1 MVARKAQKSTNK
13 TPALDPS
20 ITSYKTVIR
29 VIGAGGAGNNTIHH
43 LYTRHDTAIETICIN
58 TDAQDLMK
66 READRRILIGK
77 DITAGLGAGGDPQIG
92 EHAALESRDVIRSV
106 IEGAD
111 MLFLTCGMGGGT
123 GTGSIPVVAQIA
135 RELGI
140 LTVAIVS
147 MPFSDE
153 GMIRWENAQIGLE
166 KLRKKVDSLI
176 VLRNDKLVD
185 LYPDLPLTDA
195 FHAGDEILINALLG
209 LSDLILKNG
218 VINLDFA
225 DIAMVLRDGPNA
237 TIGVGE
243 SNTENRVEEAYQ
255 RAIGHPMMEAEITG
269 AQSALVHIAGGPGLT
284 LKEARRVIHL
294 ISQKMDPSARV
305 IWGVS
310 VDKSMR
316 QNLKVMII
324 ASGLKEPGYINREI
338 ALQENNQVPFSQE
351 AELQTLQAA
360 PLDAVN
366 SIFDIKESIMASG
379 EELAPQPKKS
389 RPTNQTTQVFYK
401 ILAEEAAADL
411 KRFDRAVHFL
421 RQDADNRKALLDAKQ
436 ACKLLHASAQMFGFD
451 EIGQLLDAIENIL
464 SALQSREIKLTG
476 KILDSMTLAMEMV
489 VDLMDNQSDGRGE
502 TGYIVDRLRDLKA
515 EALQSS

>member
-1 MVARKAQKSTNK
+1 MVARKAQKSAK
-13 TPALDPS
+13 KAPSLDPS
-20 ITSYKTVIR
+20 IQTYKTKIR
-29 VIGAGGAGNNTIHH
+29 VVGAGGAGNNTIHH
-43 LYTRHDTAIETICIN
+43 LFTRHDSKIETICIN
-58 TDAQDLMK
+58 TDAHDLK
-66 READRRILIGK
+66 TREADRRILIGK

-92 EHAALESRDVIRSV
+92 EHAAMESREVIRSI
-106 IEGAD
+106 IEGTD
-111 MLFLTCGMGGGT
+111 MLFLTCGLGGGT
-123 GTGSIPVVAQIA
+123 GTGALPVVAQIA

-166 KLRKKVDSLI
+166 KLRKKVDSLV

-185 LYPDLPLTDA
+185 LYRDLPLTEA

-209 LSDLILKNG
+209 LTDIILKNG
-218 VINLDFA
+218 IINLDFA
-225 DIAMVLRDGPNA
+225 DIAMVLRDGPNV

-243 SNTENRVEEAYQ
+243 SNTENRVEEAYR
-255 RAIGHPMMEAEITG
+255 RAISHPMMETDITG
-269 AQSALVHIAGGPGLT
+269 AQSALVQISGGPGLT
-284 LKEARRVIHL
+284 LKEAREVIHL

-310 VDKSMR
+310 IDKSMR
-316 QNLKVMII
+316 QSLKVMII
-324 ASGLKEPGYINREI
+324 ASGLKEPSYINRRVVGHEKETPETPI
-338 ALQENNQVPFSQE
+338 DGETPIIE
-351 AELQTLQAA
+351 AT
-360 PLDAVN
+360 PTDPVN
-366 SIFDIKESIMASG
+366 SIFDIKESILASG
-379 EELAPQPKKS
+379 EELAPEPKKA
-389 RPTNQTTQVFYK
+389 RPSNQTTQVFYK
-401 ILAEEAAADL
+401 ILAEEATADL

-451 EIGQLLDAIENIL
+451 EIGQLLEAIENIL
-464 SALQSREIKLTG
+464 SALQSREITLSG
-476 KILDSMTLAMEMV
+476 KILDSLSLAMEMV

-515 EALQSS
+515 EAIQSS